1 MPRGPSPDKTEATRA
16 RLLAAAASVIADRGY
31 SAFTMKELA
40 ERAGTA
46 VGLVY
51 RYFPSRE
58 ALVLGIYAELAR
70 RTYARATSLG
80 TGTVGARF
88 AELLGGKLD
97 ELERQPMVFRALA
110 HAALAPDASTAVL
123 ADETRSTREEG
134 IAAFTTAVRDAT
146 NAPADP
152 EPLGRILYGMHL
164 LFVLAWTQRASKKKD
179 DPLRAVVTELAPLLD
194 LAVLASGTPI
204 FAHALR
210 RLDALARSLLEN
222 PR

>member
-1 MPRGPSPDKTEATRA
+1 MPRGLSPDKTEATRA
-16 RLLAAAASVIADRGY
+16 RLLSAAASLIAEHGY

-51 RYFPSRE
+51 RYFPGRE
-58 ALVLGIYAELAR
+58 SLVLGIYADLAR
-70 RTYARATSLG
+70 QTYAHAASLG
-80 TGTVGARF
+80 AGTVGARF
-88 AELLGGKLD
+88 AELLGRKLD
-97 ELERQPMVFRALA
+97 ALEKQPRVFRALA
-110 HAALAPDASTAVL
+110 HAALAPDASTGVL
-123 ADETRSTREEG
+123 ADETRGTRDEG

-152 EPLGRILYGMHL
+152 EAFGRILYGVHL
-164 LFVLAWTQRASKKKD
+164 LFVLAWTQRASRKKE

-194 LAVLASGTPI
+194 LAVIASASPI

-210 RLDALARSLLEN
+210 RVDALARSLLEN
-222 PR
+222 SR